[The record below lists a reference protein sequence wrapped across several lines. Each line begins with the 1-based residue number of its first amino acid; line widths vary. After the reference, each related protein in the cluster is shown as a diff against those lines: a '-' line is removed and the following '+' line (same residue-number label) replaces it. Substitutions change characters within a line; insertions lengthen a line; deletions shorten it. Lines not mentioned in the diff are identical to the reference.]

1 MGLNA
6 QAWRTAW
13 KKAKRERRERF
24 RRACG
29 CRTYVH
35 THASRGARRKG
46 SKKLRAVL
54 GRSVKCL
61 NKRAIILTRSG
72 ISGVFQPSKVSPSF
86 SHLCRYLGPPGSPRV
101 PSVSFLLSFL
111 GPPPKMSSAGLQLK
125 STRHAFHS
133 LPVLSPGS
141 PLCPADS
148 DRQPFP
154 ALSLSVYLYLYLS
167 HIISSIIA
175 IARRRNVFMTRIY
188 FDSTGSDSTKIQ
200 GTNRLNSYVVIVLYA
215 GIFY

>member
-1 MGLNA
+1 MRRHGEQRGRRRNA
-6 QAWRTAW
+6 KEENGFGARVGA
-13 KKAKRERRERF
+13 
-24 RRACG
+24 
-29 CRTYVH
+29 RTYVH

-111 GPPPKMSSAGLQLK
+111 GPLPKMSSAGLQLK

-154 ALSLSVYLYLYLS
+154 ALSLSPSISTFIYL
-167 HIISSIIA
+167 I
-175 IARRRNVFMTRIY
+175 
-188 FDSTGSDSTKIQ
+188 
-200 GTNRLNSYVVIVLYA
+200 
-215 GIFY
+215 